1 MKTFITEW
9 GQKKAVEFK
18 DVNTGKPVK
27 VEVIDEGEVVTARTV
42 DAQGAV
48 VTDHWLPSG
57 TTLEDAVSYLLFDL
71 GVITR

>member
-1 MKTFITEW
+1 METFVKEW
-9 GQKKAVEFK
+9 GQVKAVKFK

-27 VEVIDEGEVVTARTV
+27 VEVIDEGGVVTARTV

-48 VTDHWLPSG
+48 VADHWLPAN

>member
-1 MKTFITEW
+1 METLIKEW
-9 GQKKAVEFK
+9 GQVKAVQFK

-27 VEVIDEGEVVTARTV
+27 VEVVDEGEVVTARTV

-48 VTDHWLPSG
+48 VTDHWLPAN